1 MVRGAN
7 ESSFMVGGGGVR
19 TRREEE
25 ALGCSNDEVMHALG
39 FVRVVARQQLLRS
52 KPDVRA
58 CDIHFRVCV
67 CVSGCIG
74 RPIHPQSIARPSTGR
89 P

>member
-39 FVRVVARQQLLRS
+39 FVHEFVSLLGS
-52 KPDVRA
+52 S
-58 CDIHFRVCV
+58 C
-67 CVSGCIG
+67 
-74 RPIHPQSIARPSTGR
+74 
-89 P
+89 